1 MLFCFSIS
9 HLTEIYSGAK
19 YKVGDIMLYFSK
31 YFNTFY
37 WIFFLWST
45 FKAKELHLALWYN
58 FNKLGIIRDRGFSTS
73 SFPSHFLLKVG
84 QWGIFL
90 PLGGCREE
98 RRPRQT
104 TPVGSS
110 SSQRTGA
117 PAEGSRRTPHR
128 EAELV
133 RGTGFPP
140 VVLDS
145 LLKVSLG
152 ASGDSAG
159 CYLARWLDNDPE
171 QIVATMPA
179 LKMQKMKIGV
189 LRLMHIP
196 SSFADILSFLF
207 LISSLF
213 LFYRP

>member
-1 MLFCFSIS
+1 MIVLFCFSIS

-19 YKVGDIMLYFSK
+19 YKVGDIMFYFSK

-37 WIFFLWST
+37 WILFLWST

-73 SFPSHFLLKVG
+73 SFPSHFFLKVG

-90 PLGGCREE
+90 PLGGSSEE
-98 RRPRQT
+98 SRPRQM

-117 PAEGSRRTPHR
+117 PAEESRRTLRR

-133 RGTGFPP
+133 RGTGFPLA
-140 VVLDS
+140 VLDS

-159 CYLARWLDNDPE
+159 CYLLARWLDNDPE

-189 LRLMHIP
+189 LSLTRIP
-196 SSFADILSFLF
+196 SSFADILSF
-207 LISSLF
+207 
-213 LFYRP
+213 FYF